1 MGPTPES
8 CSELLRPLR
17 SLMGLK
23 QVAAQMLN
31 QHSKTDLPYA
41 ATGLLAEL
49 VHCGE
54 SRASELAQHRIVDA
68 SVVSRQVSQLE
79 QAGLITRRPD
89 PQDRRVVLLR
99 ATPEGEQAL
108 ADIERRRAEWLSH
121 ALRDWDE
128 DQVRELAG
136 LLNTCAADIR
146 RAVLPDGATDHRT
159 DRTTD
164 EQAGT
169 PPEPPAQKGTR

>member
-17 SLMGLK
+17 ALMGLK
-23 QVAAQMLN
+23 QVAMQNLN
-31 QHSKTDLPYA
+31 QHAKSDLPYA
-41 ATGLLAEL
+41 ATGLLGEL

-89 PQDRRVVLLR
+89 PQDRRVALLK
-99 ATPEGEQAL
+99 ATPEGEDAL
-108 ADIERRRAEWLSH
+108 TRIERDRAEWLSH
-121 ALRDWDE
+121 ALRDWEE
-128 DQVRELAG
+128 DKVRELAG
-136 LLNTCAADIR
+136 LLDTCAADLR
-146 RAVLPDGATDHRT
+146 RAVLPDGHDHRT
-159 DRTTD
+159 DERAD
-164 EQAGT
+164 EQAGA
-169 PPEPPAQKGTR
+169 PSEPPAQEGTR